1 VTALELNDYL
11 TKVSDYIE
19 YSFYKNSS
27 EIMKAIMENGF
38 SKVFEILT
46 LLELEKG
53 VYECKTSWTISEGIK
68 FLKDVVIDIT
78 GEMVFITEFI

>member
-11 TKVSDYIE
+11 TKLSDYIE

>member
-1 VTALELNDYL
+1 MTALELNDYL